1 MNAVDITT
9 KDPWY
14 TGLMGLPT
22 AGYAD
27 GVMDADI
34 KKLQSMLA
42 AKPNPADQLGI
53 WQDWVNTVSDPT
65 FYATVKKITPAQQ
78 KDYAAKAKT
87 VYTDAFNKW
96 MEQAKLP
103 TSVQTILSDDPT
115 AKLPSYLSGYL
126 ALDSKD
132 PASVEAYKAQIK
144 KDFGGLKKSNGDPVI
159 SDVLID
165 QVASG
170 KQDFST
176 LNDIVSQAVTSAVGK
191 ELGSAASQISDITK
205 TDAYQNLLSNPSAL
219 TSSYNSKVAGLTQ
232 DATTGAWAPK
242 TVNTDTSP
250 KPGITSLGPYSG
262 SISDVDTPAKMKQ
275 VVDTYDPNK
284 GVYRAPS
291 LDASGNLVSNA
302 TSPYS
307 NILNGMLSG
316 YKNPYAAGYT
326 NQLKM
331 PETPNLTNI
340 KKPFESNP
348 TSADLLK
355 LANSAGQPY
364 DPNAKTSLSPALS
377 KMYQPSVINSAGQP
391 AKPGTPDTTNT
402 TLPVVPKAGE
412 PIVTDTGKVVTPP
425 VVNPPVVNPPVV
437 NPPVVNPPVVNP
449 PVVNPPVVNPPVVNP
464 PVTEGPW
471 TELGLTQAQ
480 YEAGQKSFAE
490 AKARGDAAR
499 AAKAAADK
507 IAAEQKAIEDARIA
521 VEKATNNG
529 VVSLTQGTDVV
540 NQNLVPTNTD
550 NTVSNVSGVPTK
562 TEEELR
568 AEQLD
573 AERQAGLVALAN
585 QQATEKAAIA
595 NTLFQQGNITAMPT
609 GVAATGSNVFE
620 KPPSTGG
627 INETVS
633 LPINTVVQAVNPTSS
648 NQTVALPTS
657 VIPSVSA
664 GNNFTGMSNNI
675 GPQQVTLN
683 PSAVVTPSGINA
695 LSAQTVALPTSGPQP
710 INPSNGGPSSAI
722 TISPNPAQNNLG
734 PLNISNLGAVIS
746 PQAMNSTAGG
756 VASLVGPQVTV
767 QPQPAVTQ
775 QLTSNIVAGVGTNP
789 ALRAK
794 VLAAQAANM
803 KK

>member
-14 TGLMGLPT
+14 TGLMDLPT

-34 KKLQSMLA
+34 KQLA
-42 AKPNPADQLGI
+42 TNLKESSNLYNQV
-53 WQDWVNTVSDPT
+53 QDWTTYISLVGDPAWAGYSK
-65 FYATVKKITPAQQ
+65 FTPAQQ
-78 KDYAAKAKT
+78 KDYANKAKT

-126 ALDSKD
+126 ALDPKD

-144 KDFGGLKKSNGDPVI
+144 KDFGRLKKSNGDPVI
-159 SDVLID
+159 SNVLID

-340 KKPFESNP
+340 KKSFENNP

-391 AKPGTPDTTNT
+391 AKPGAPDTTST
-402 TLPVVPKAGE
+402 TLPVVPKPGG
-412 PIVTDTGKVVTPP
+412 PIVTDTGKVV
-425 VVNPPVVNPPVV
+425 NPPVVKPPVKTAAELAAEKF
-437 NPPVVNPPVVNP
+437 VVDKASYMNSFNAKDYIDPLNRTRPDILALAKTDPKLAANLDWSAQLDQSPADFKSKVGMTPAEIAANKTQSTTTP
-449 PVVNPPVVNPPVVNP
+449 APFT
-464 PVTEGPW
+464 VTPQTSYSPADYSPELKAALAARASTDAQNVLVGDTITANEKAKGIISPNVSNTVSTGNMNTYATGPN
-471 TELGLTQAQ
+471 G
-480 YEAGQKSFAE
+480 EAGIPSALTTTPQFTSGDYIPPANRAVPTFANNPALADQIAWSATQDAAQ
-490 AKARGDAAR
+490 AKQAAPAVGINTLPNSTGATGTTTPAPFTVNSTTSYSSSDYSPELKAALAAR
-499 AAKAAADK
+499 AASMGK
-507 IAAEQKAIEDARIA
+507 
-521 VEKATNNG
+521 
-529 VVSLTQGTDVV
+529 
-540 NQNLVPTNTD
+540 
-550 NTVSNVSGVPTK
+550 
-562 TEEELR
+562 
-568 AEQLD
+568 
-573 AERQAGLVALAN
+573 
-585 QQATEKAAIA
+585 
-595 NTLFQQGNITAMPT
+595 
-609 GVAATGSNVFE
+609 
-620 KPPSTGG
+620 
-627 INETVS
+627 
-633 LPINTVVQAVNPTSS
+633 
-648 NQTVALPTS
+648 
-657 VIPSVSA
+657 
-664 GNNFTGMSNNI
+664 
-675 GPQQVTLN
+675 
-683 PSAVVTPSGINA
+683 
-695 LSAQTVALPTSGPQP
+695 
-710 INPSNGGPSSAI
+710 
-722 TISPNPAQNNLG
+722 
-734 PLNISNLGAVIS
+734 
-746 PQAMNSTAGG
+746 
-756 VASLVGPQVTV
+756 
-767 QPQPAVTQ
+767 
-775 QLTSNIVAGVGTNP
+775 
-789 ALRAK
+789 
-794 VLAAQAANM
+794 
-803 KK
+803 

>member
-34 KKLQSMLA
+34 KQLA
-42 AKPNPADQLGI
+42 TNLKKSSNLYNQV
-53 WQDWVNTVSDPT
+53 QDWKTYISLVGDPAWAGYSK
-65 FYATVKKITPAQQ
+65 FTPAQQ
-78 KDYAAKAKT
+78 KDYANKAKT

-132 PASVEAYKAQIK
+132 PASVEAHKAQIK

-340 KKPFESNP
+340 KKSFENNP

-364 DPNAKTSLSPALS
+364 DPNAKTSLSPALT

-425 VVNPPVVNPPVV
+425 VVNPPVVNPPV
-437 NPPVVNPPVVNP
+437 
-449 PVVNPPVVNPPVVNP
+449 
-464 PVTEGPW
+464 TEGPW

-499 AAKAAADK
+499 AANAAADK

-521 VEKATNNG
+521 AEKATNNG
-529 VVSLTQGTDVV
+529 VVSLTQGTDVVNQNLVPTNTDNTVSNVYGADPNQMTLTQGTDVV

-585 QQATEKAAIA
+585 QQATEKAAA
-595 NTLFQQGNITAMPT
+595 EKTVTLPT
-609 GVAATGSNVFE
+609 G
-620 KPPSTGG
+620 
-627 INETVS
+627 
-633 LPINTVVQAVNPTSS
+633 
-648 NQTVALPTS
+648 
-657 VIPSVSA
+657 
-664 GNNFTGMSNNI
+664 
-675 GPQQVTLN
+675 
-683 PSAVVTPSGINA
+683 
-695 LSAQTVALPTSGPQP
+695 GPQP
-710 INPSNGGPSSAI
+710 INPNNGYVSPSAYNGYVSPTTLQQISAAPTTGIVTPDVTKFATTDNLNTTSGVGVNTLLGGNTQPAAVTQQPAVNYTHAPSSQQQLEDQAVNAGYQGDYSD
-722 TISPNPAQNNLG
+722 TAAMQG
-734 PLNISNLGAVIS
+734 YLNSN
-746 PQAMNSTAGG
+746 AGG
-756 VASLVGPQVTV
+756 VASLVSPQVTV
-767 QPQPAVTQ
+767 QPAVTQ
-775 QLTSNIVAGVGTNP
+775 QPTSNIVAGVGTNP
-789 ALRAK
+789 SLRAK

>member
-14 TGLMGLPT
+14 TGLMDLPT

-34 KKLQSMLA
+34 KQLA
-42 AKPNPADQLGI
+42 TNLKKSSNLYNQV
-53 WQDWVNTVSDPT
+53 QDWKTYISLVGDPAWAGYSK
-65 FYATVKKITPAQQ
+65 FTPAQQ
-78 KDYAAKAKT
+78 KDYANKAKT

-103 TSVQTILSDDPT
+103 TSVQTLLSDDPT

-126 ALDSKD
+126 ALDPKD

-242 TVNTDTSP
+242 TAKTDTSP

-340 KKPFESNP
+340 KKSFENNP

-364 DPNAKTSLSPALS
+364 DSNAKTSLSPALT

-391 AKPGTPDTTNT
+391 AKPGAPDTTNT
-402 TLPVVPKAGE
+402 TLPVVPKPGD
-412 PIVTDTGKVVTPP
+412 PIITDTGKVVNPSVVNP
-425 VVNPPVVNPPVV
+425 SVVNPPVVKPPVK
-437 NPPVVNPPVVNP
+437 
-449 PVVNPPVVNPPVVNP
+449 
-464 PVTEGPW
+464 TAA
-471 TELGLTQAQ
+471 ELAAENTSLAAWNANVKRIGALQNTFTSKQQMESWYAAHPEDDPSNLKRYGASATDLTMG
-480 YEAGQKSFAE
+480 EE
-490 AKARGDAAR
+490 AKAREAAYNAQQAVEK
-499 AAKAAADK
+499 AAADKIAADKIAADKIAADKIAADKALADKAAADKAAADKAAADKAAADK
-507 IAAEQKAIEDARIA
+507 IAAEVA
-521 VEKATNNG
+521 VKNATNQVTGYAGPSAYNG
-529 VVSLTQGTDVV
+529 YVSPITLQQIAAQQNNTATDPKSYTVSGGLELPKGVGV
-540 NQNLVPTNTD
+540 NTGIVTPDVTKFATTD
-550 NTVSNVSGVPTK
+550 NLNTTSGV
-562 TEEELR
+562 
-568 AEQLD
+568 
-573 AERQAGLVALAN
+573 GV
-585 QQATEKAAIA
+585 
-595 NTLFQQGNITAMPT
+595 NTLLGGNTQPAVNYTYAPSSQQQL
-609 GVAATGSNVFE
+609 E
-620 KPPSTGG
+620 D
-627 INETVS
+627 
-633 LPINTVVQAVNPTSS
+633 QAVNAGYQGDYSDTAAMQGYLNS
-648 NQTVALPTS
+648 N
-657 VIPSVSA
+657 
-664 GNNFTGMSNNI
+664 
-675 GPQQVTLN
+675 
-683 PSAVVTPSGINA
+683 
-695 LSAQTVALPTSGPQP
+695 
-710 INPSNGGPSSAI
+710 
-722 TISPNPAQNNLG
+722 
-734 PLNISNLGAVIS
+734 
-746 PQAMNSTAGG
+746 AGG
-756 VASLVGPQVTV
+756 VASLVSPQVTV
-767 QPQPAVTQ
+767 QQ
-775 QLTSNIVAGVGTNP
+775 QSAAGTNT
-789 ALRAK
+789 
-794 VLAAQAANM
+794 VLAANPSQKPAVVQQTPQNPWDNM
-803 KK
+803 GISQQDYYENYW